1 MNKYIENA
9 FISTNVIIFNGIK
22 LISNWMEFSQL
33 FVWINILFILYTV
46 QILCT
51 TEGRVD
57 SNEIKSTCKWFI
69 ILKSMHSAFHEFN
82 TINIFQ
88 LINQPFFASLGMNRL
103 YKNSDS
109 QVVASKLSWKCI
121 FKFFPLVM
129 MNWKSLEPIF
139 LLKRLLQS
147 DCCNLLSKYKFSS
160 IAKNTNY
167 FSFYASIKVQT
178 SIFAKQNCQRD
189 IVLPR
194 AKSTFLFIKTY

>member
-33 FVWINILFILYTV
+33 FVWINILYILYNV

-51 TEGRVD
+51 TEGAID

-69 ILKSMHSAFHEFN
+69 ILKHILHSAFHEFD

-88 LINQPFFASLGMNRL
+88 LINQPIFASGGNEPYCIRTWYSGQNFRQLPL
-103 YKNSDS
+103 
-109 QVVASKLSWKCI
+109 ASKLSWKCI

-129 MNWKSLEPIF
+129 IN
-139 LLKRLLQS
+139 
-147 DCCNLLSKYKFSS
+147 
-160 IAKNTNY
+160 
-167 FSFYASIKVQT
+167 
-178 SIFAKQNCQRD
+178 
-189 IVLPR
+189 
-194 AKSTFLFIKTY
+194 